1 VPALAAPVL
10 GLGGFAALAWVAFKV
25 GTLSYGGGF
34 GTKGWQYVDHRL
46 VLWAAKKL
54 DRPVKWRCERS
65 EVIMAD
71 EHGRDNVGEIELG
84 LDENYKFLCV
94 RLNM

>member
-1 VPALAAPVL
+1 MRAVVND
-10 GLGGFAALAWVAFKV
+10 V
-25 GTLSYGGGF
+25 GGGF

-71 EHGRDNVGEIELG
+71 EHGRDNVGDIELA
-84 LDENYKFLCV
+84 LDENGKFLGV
-94 RLNM
+94 RMHMAAQPASVPISRPTGNC